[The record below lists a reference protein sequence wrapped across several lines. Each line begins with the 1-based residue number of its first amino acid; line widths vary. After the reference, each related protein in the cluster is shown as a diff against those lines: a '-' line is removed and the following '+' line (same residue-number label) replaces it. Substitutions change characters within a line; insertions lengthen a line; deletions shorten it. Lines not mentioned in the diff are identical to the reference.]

1 MPNQSTRNIIDYAL
15 DENGI
20 EFRKELYASIHDRVA
35 AHIESK
41 KQEIAGSIFGQNEE
55 VEELGEYS
63 LEDYSLE
70 EIQDFMQT
78 EDFEQLDELSKE
90 KLGNYIKRASMDAS
104 ERAYNAGS
112 FSGNNKPGSVAYKKG
127 YHNSVT
133 KQLDIHGKRQT
144 GIQNAVNRLAKDFM
158 KTDGYDSRGAYEK
171 HDPKHPDFAKNYK
184 KYKATNPQ
192 GQIGDF
198 VAHMKKQK

>member
-1 MPNQSTRNIIDYAL
+1 MSTRDLIDFAQ
-15 DENGI
+15 DGNAV
-20 EFRKELYASIHDRVA
+20 EFRNALYSDIHDRVT
-35 AHIESK
+35 AHIEAK
-41 KQEIAGSIFGQNEE
+41 KKEIAGSIFDQNEE

-70 EIQDFMQT
+70 EIQDFTQT
-78 EDFEQLDELSKE
+78 K
-90 KLGNYIKRASMDAS
+90 
-104 ERAYNAGS
+104 
-112 FSGNNKPGSVAYKKG
+112 
-127 YHNSVT
+127 
-133 KQLDIHGKRQT
+133 
-144 GIQNAVNRLAKDFM
+144 
-158 KTDGYDSRGAYEK
+158 GYDSRGAYEK